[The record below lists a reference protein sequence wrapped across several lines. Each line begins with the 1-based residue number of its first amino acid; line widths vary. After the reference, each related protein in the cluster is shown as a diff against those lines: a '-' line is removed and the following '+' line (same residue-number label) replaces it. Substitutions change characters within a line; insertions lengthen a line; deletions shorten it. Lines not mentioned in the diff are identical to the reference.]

1 MATILNIETSTD
13 TCSAALTDDGAV
25 LCHREDFGGRNHAA
39 LLSLFVKDSKI
50 INSFAEVF
58 LLLLSKVIFKI

>member
-25 LCHREDFGGRNHAA
+25 LCHREDFGAA
-39 LLSLFVKDSKI
+39 TMRLCLAF
-50 INSFAEVF
+50 
-58 LLLLSKVIFKI
+58 LSKTVSIMPASMR